1 VPRVRIDNFRGQH
14 RGQHAALNQ
23 GTCGTCDP
31 RNHAHSARLRR
42 SLCARQESNLR
53 PRAPEARALSPELRA
68 LWESPV
74 YRRPSRWYVPAVDVS
89 ARIGTLELAETFVI
103 SRSARDSEDVV
114 VVELRHSGVSG
125 FGEAQ
130 PIDRYGETAESA
142 QEYVAEH
149 AELLGDDPFALEEV
163 MDRLPLGE
171 FAARAALD
179 AALHDLQ
186 GKLLGQPAWRLL
198 GLRRAGP
205 PTSWTVWLGDPD
217 DMASRAEQALGRF
230 RRLKLK
236 LGGGDGLD
244 VERVRAVRGVAG
256 DLPLQVDVNEAWT
269 LEEALEALP
278 SLAEL
283 GVEYCEQP
291 LSAGDPGGPQL
302 KERSPLPIY
311 VDEDCHVLGDVAACA
326 ARAHG
331 INVKLAKSGGIR
343 EAVRMVHAARALGL
357 GCMLGCMIESGLG
370 ISAGAQIASLFD
382 HVDLDGNLL
391 LAHDPWPGVPF
402 VEGVQ
407 LPPEEPGLG
416 VHAVSAAR

>member
-1 VPRVRIDNFRGQH
+1 V
-14 RGQHAALNQ
+14 
-23 GTCGTCDP
+23 
-31 RNHAHSARLRR
+31 
-42 SLCARQESNLR
+42 E
-53 PRAPEARALSPELRA
+53 
-68 LWESPV
+68 
-74 YRRPSRWYVPAVDVS
+74 VS
-89 ARIGTLELAETFVI
+89 ARIVTLELAETFVI
-103 SRSARDSEDVV
+103 SRSASDTEDVV

-125 FGEAQ
+125 FGEAA
-130 PIDRYGETAESA
+130 PVDHYSESAESA
-142 QEYVAEH
+142 QTYLEEH
-149 AELLGDDPFALEEV
+149 ADLLGDDPFALEEV
-163 MDRLPLGE
+163 MERLPARE

-186 GKLLGQPAWRLL
+186 GKLLGQPVWRLL

-205 PTSWTVWLGDPD
+205 PTSWTIWLGDPD
-217 DMASRAEQALGRF
+217 DMARRAENALRRF

-244 VERVRAVRGVAG
+244 VERVGAVRGVAG
-256 DLPLQVDVNEAWT
+256 ALPLQIDVNEAWS
-269 LEEALEALP
+269 LDEALEALP
-278 SLAEL
+278 RLAEL

-291 LSAGDPGGPQL
+291 LPAGDPAGPEL
-302 KERSPLPIY
+302 KRRSPLPIY
-311 VDEDCHVLGDVAACA
+311 VDEDCHLLGDVAGCA
-326 ARAHG
+326 ERAHG

-370 ISAGAQIASLFD
+370 ISAGAQVASLFD

-402 VEGVQ
+402 VEGMQ